1 MHWRSVECVCELC
14 CIKEGGG
21 VWLNVGFFFLGG
33 GGAPPVSSSP
43 ACACSEGRILGDKF
57 RPPALPPSAV
67 ARFRP
72 VSIGTVSERLREGRG
87 VGGGVRSGGFLKL
100 FKEKRFLPYGQEEII
115 PPSPHRAPH
124 QRRGPVPTGQ
134 RSNSTRKPSGSPD
147 SQV

>member
-1 MHWRSVECVCELC
+1 MSVSVCVYEMYWRSVECVCEMC
-14 CIKEGGG
+14 CIKGGG
-21 VWLNVGFFFLGG
+21 DLAECGIFFGG

-87 VGGGVRSGGFLKL
+87 VGGGREAADF
-100 FKEKRFLPYGQEEII
+100 
-115 PPSPHRAPH
+115 
-124 QRRGPVPTGQ
+124 
-134 RSNSTRKPSGSPD
+134 
-147 SQV
+147 